1 MVRACLAAAVILLL
15 LIGCSG
21 SEKKTGPGAKHRGFY
36 YWQAD
41 ASNFDWDNPAYRA
54 LGVDRLYVRLFDV
67 DWSDEAGAAVPV
79 GATNF
84 YYASMDDI
92 PEIIPVVFI
101 TNETF
106 LHLDSVGVKQLA
118 RNIHRKMLA
127 GLHMLWNSSTVE
139 ARMFDFPE
147 TGPYRQKSKRLRDL
161 HERDSIYT
169 ARWASIKE
177 IQFDCDWTKST
188 HDNYFT
194 FLRECRKVFEGK
206 QLSSTI
212 RLYPYKYA
220 RKAGVPP
227 VDRGMLMCY
236 NAGDVRNIKTSNSI
250 FDRAEIMSYLKSA
263 EKYPL
268 PLDYALPVF
277 EWAVL
282 YRDSVFKTILPVKS
296 LHDNYERFISNQPG
310 GYAVVDRDFVLG
322 YTAQSLYLRK
332 GDIIRYEQPSITD
345 VGEVAGWL
353 SEYKNNE
360 EATLTFYHLNNDDL
374 QYAAK
379 LEEMY
384 RSF

>member
-1 MVRACLAAAVILLL
+1 MVRACLAAAATLLL
-15 LIGCSG
+15 LAGCSG
-21 SEKKTGPGAKHRGFY
+21 PEKKTGSGAKHRGFY

-41 ASNFDWDNPAYRA
+41 ASNFDWDDSTYRA
-54 LGVDRLYVRLFDV
+54 LGVDRLYIRLFDV

-79 GATNF
+79 GTTNF
-84 YYASMDDI
+84 YYTPIGSNA
-92 PEIIPVVFI
+92 EIIPVIFI

-106 LHLDSVGVKQLA
+106 LHLDSTGVKQLA
-118 RNIHRKMLA
+118 RNIHRKML
-127 GLHMLWNSSTVE
+127 GSLHMLWNSATVE

-147 TGPYRQKSKRLRDL
+147 TGPYRQRSKHLREL
-161 HERDSIYT
+161 HDRDSTYS
-169 ARWASIKE
+169 ARWTAIKE

-188 HDNYFT
+188 RNNYFS
-194 FLRECRKVFEGK
+194 FLKECHKIFTDKR
-206 QLSSTI
+206 LSSTI

-220 RKAGVPP
+220 RQAGVPP

-236 NAGDVRNIKTSNSI
+236 NAGDVRNIKTRNSI
-250 FDRAEIMSYLKSA
+250 FDRAEIMSYLKGS

-282 YRDSVFKTILPVKS
+282 YRDSVFKTIVPVRS
-296 LHDNYERFISNQPG
+296 LQGNEDRLLTDRSG
-310 GYAVVDRDFVLG
+310 GYAVVDQDFVLG
-322 YTAQSLYLRK
+322 YTAQGLYLRK
-332 GDIIRYEQPSITD
+332 GDIIRYERPSIRD

-353 SEYKNNE
+353 SKDKNNE

-374 QYAAK
+374 EYAAK